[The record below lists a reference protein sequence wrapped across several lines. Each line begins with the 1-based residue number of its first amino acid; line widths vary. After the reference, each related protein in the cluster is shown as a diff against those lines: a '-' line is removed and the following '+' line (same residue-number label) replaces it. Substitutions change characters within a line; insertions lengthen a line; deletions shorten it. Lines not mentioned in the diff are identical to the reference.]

1 MGALPV
7 NFETKIKEPKALN
20 GGYPYSI
27 KAEDL
32 MKNFVDAKLEVD
44 NTTHS
49 SGLQLEEYLIWGENG
64 HKGRGIRINP
74 DRASTSQVLH
84 DWKVTL
90 NADDPLLMDIE
101 GGRVYHET
109 GSITVSSQTGI
120 TPQDKFLL
128 RITRDESTRVV
139 TAAEVLP
146 YASSFAVVSE
156 AIYQYV
162 PVASISTSFEIT
174 QQLFQPVSVFEDL
187 AVVNGV
193 FKLVPLA
200 MVGPNFYAVP

>member
-7 NFETKIKEPKALN
+7 NFETKIKEAKAVN

-44 NTTHS
+44 ETVHD

-74 DRASTSQVLH
+74 DSVASSQVLH

-90 NADDPLLMDIE
+90 NAEDPLLMDIA
-101 GGRVYHET
+101 GGTVYHET
-109 GSITVSSQTGI
+109 GTIVVSAKVGV
-120 TPQDKFLL
+120 TPQDRFLL
-128 RITRDESTRVV
+128 RITRDSTPRVV
-139 TAAEVLP
+139 TEAEVFP
-146 YASSFAVVSE
+146 YSSAFSATSS
-156 AIYQYV
+156 ATYQYI
-162 PVASISTSFEIT
+162 PVASTSESLEIT

-193 FKLVPLA
+193 FKLVSLS
-200 MVGPNFYAVP
+200 MLGPNFYAVP